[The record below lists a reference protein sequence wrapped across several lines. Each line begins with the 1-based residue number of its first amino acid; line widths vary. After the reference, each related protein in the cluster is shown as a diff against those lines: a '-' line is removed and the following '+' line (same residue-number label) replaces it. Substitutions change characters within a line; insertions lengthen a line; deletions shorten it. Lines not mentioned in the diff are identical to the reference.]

1 MLLRFSFSRTN
12 LVKNAHTFVD
22 QAFVDQAFVRIRRI
36 PDFHIFLLLGDL

>member
-22 QAFVDQAFVRIRRI
+22 QAFVRIRRI
-36 PDFHIFLLLGDL
+36 PDFHISLLLGDL